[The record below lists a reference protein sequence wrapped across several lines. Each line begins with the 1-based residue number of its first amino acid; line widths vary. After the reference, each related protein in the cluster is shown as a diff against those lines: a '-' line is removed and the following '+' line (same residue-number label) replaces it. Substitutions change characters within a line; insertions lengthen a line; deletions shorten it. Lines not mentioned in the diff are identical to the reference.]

1 MFVLRSIAV
10 GSLLLLLLAGGA
22 QATVLYDNTG
32 NTIRGMDPISGDGPQ
47 YNSFTTDGSG
57 QVDTVQ
63 LMLDSTGDAGGMVE
77 VDIFDD
83 NGNTPNNFI
92 NNIGF
97 IGDSQLSASPSL
109 FSFTNIGFALNPDT
123 RYWVGLTDDSG
134 LSNLDWA
141 YATDASGAGVAGEFI
156 SFSVGTFADGD
167 GSAGTSP
174 PYMMCVSSD
183 AGGGACRVAP
193 VPEPASL
200 SILGL
205 GLAGLGLL
213 RRRLR
218 NG

>member
-1 MFVLRSIAV
+1 M
-10 GSLLLLLLAGGA
+10 LLLLAGGA

-32 NTIRGMDPISGDGPQ
+32 NAILGMDPVSGDGPQ
-47 YNSFTTDGSG
+47 YDSFTTDGSG
-57 QVDTVQ
+57 RVNIVQ
-63 LMLDSTGDAGGMVE
+63 LTLDSTGDVGGMVE

-83 NGNTPNNFI
+83 NGNTPNNLVF
-92 NNIGF
+92 NLGF
-97 IGDSQLSASPSL
+97 VSDAQLTGTPSL
-109 FSFTNIGFALNPDT
+109 FSFTGVGFAGDPDT
-123 RYWVGLTDDSG
+123 RYWVGLTDYNG

-167 GSAGTSP
+167 GTAGTSP